1 MGNGLRTLKALVISP
16 SAAVRVTISAEPT
29 EQGRETGKQ
38 VIGEAVGVPRELAG
52 ELDDKP
58 LLVVEAQ
65 GVWVL
70 GPVEQE
76 TACNTRRRG

>member
-1 MGNGLRTLKALVISP
+1 MGNGLRVLKSPVISP

-38 VIGEAVGVPRELAG
+38 VVGEAVAVPGELAA

-70 GPVEQE
+70 GPVDQE
-76 TACNTRRRG
+76 AACDTRRRG